1 MHFWETKEAVLIISI
16 VFLLLYVSLLLAKD
30 PQGLARI

>member
-16 VFLLLYVSLLLAKD
+16 VFLLLDVSFVLVKD
-30 PQGLARI
+30 PQGIARI